1 MGEAFESSAT
11 IFESSTTMRVSR
23 NTCPR
28 PSSSMLAPIT
38 MRFFCVWAVAKFV
51 CAVAQMMSMLNT
63 QSAVVFRRRVTRAV
77 VGHAAKL
84 AIVEHGVFCRR
95 NICKRNGRA
104 GSAAR
109 ISRAILPSTGQ
120 RWQAADLFCRE
131 FARPDAEIGESSRRG
146 GIEQLGK
153 AWRGRSSRGGHAV
166 VFLSRG
172 AERTDGASHWRKTGR
187 SDLHEQS
194 HGESSHDDGHVLSAD
209 QIALQDLDGRTGV
222 SFRHVRDQNANRAS
236 RARSQRYAYSRAT
249 AQGRVHDPNGRRCR
263 SYRETRR
270 RPRCGDGRG
279 GKLFHGPIVR
289 HCGNYQSGAETWHHC
304 RIRSCTCDRQCA
316 ALAS

>member
-51 CAVAQMMSMLNT
+51 CAVAQTMSMLNT
-63 QSAVVFRRRVTRAV
+63 QGAVVFRRRVTRAV

-109 ISRAILPSTGQ
+109 ISRAILPSSGQ

-172 AERTDGASHWRKTGR
+172 AERTDGASHWHEAKR
-187 SDLHEQS
+187 SHLHEQPD
-194 HGESSHDDGHVLSAD
+194 GESSPNDGHILSAD
-209 QIALQDLDGRTGV
+209 QIALQDLDGRTGF
-222 SFRHVRDQNANRAS
+222 SFRHLRDQNTDRAPWARCEGYAHSRAS
-236 RARSQRYAYSRAT
+236 AQRRD
-249 AQGRVHDPNGRRCR
+249 HNWNGRHSR
-263 SYRETRR
+263 SHQQAR
-270 RPRCGDGRG
+270 RPTG
-279 GKLFHGPIVR
+279 GSDV
-289 HCGNYQSGAETWHHC
+289 WW
-304 RIRSCTCDRQCA
+304 
-316 ALAS
+316 

>member
-11 IFESSTTMRVSR
+11 IVESSTTMRVSR

-28 PSSSMLAPIT
+28 PSSSMLAPMT

-51 CAVAQMMSMLNT
+51 CAVAQTMSMLNT

-84 AIVEHGVFCRR
+84 AIVEHDVFCRR

-146 GIEQLGK
+146 GIKQLGK
-153 AWRGRSSRGGHAV
+153 AWGGRSSRRGNAV
-166 VFLSRG
+166 VFVSRSI
-172 AERTDGASHWRKTGR
+172 ARNDGAPRWRKTNR
-187 SDLHEQS
+187 SDLHEQP
-194 HGESSHDDGHVLSAD
+194 HGESSPDDGDILSAD
-209 QIALQDLDGRTGV
+209 KITLQDPNGRTGF
-222 SFRHVRDQNANRAS
+222 SFRHVRHQNAN
-236 RARSQRYAYSRAT
+236 
-249 AQGRVHDPNGRRCR
+249 HP
-263 SYRETRR
+263 
-270 RPRCGDGRG
+270 
-279 GKLFHGPIVR
+279 
-289 HCGNYQSGAETWHHC
+289 
-304 RIRSCTCDRQCA
+304 
-316 ALAS
+316 